1 VSQVPPAVRRL
12 AEQLDDLTWVTELLV
27 AGSLATGD
35 YVPGV
40 SDLDLVAL
48 TGGPVGPARQEILAG
63 LHRELDQGA
72 PQGLDLGCVYVDS
85 DRLTDLGARHPTWT
99 HGSLVERILSGI
111 TRAELVRHG
120 FAVRG
125 RPPAAVLPE
134 MTNDDVRRA
143 ARAELC
149 GYWAYATRR
158 PLWWLSPVIA
168 DLGLTSMA
176 RGRHALQTG
185 QLMTKTQAIE
195 QAHAPA
201 WLKEQLRARRRGQ
214 PVVSPRTRT
223 ALIAWRDAR
232 RTVADARHLVVLAV
246 LHHHGVGGHHQ
257 RLDDPPPGH
266 YRCPHARLGPVGDD
280 AADGHLAGI
289 HQHAPGHHVDG
300 TAAQVADRCAEEGT
314 QAHLAAEDRMPDV
327 AGVRYLRAR

>member
-1 VSQVPPAVRRL
+1 MPPVVRHL
-12 AEQLDDLTWVTELLV
+12 AGRLDDFGWVTDLLV

-48 TGGPVGPARQEILAG
+48 TEGPVGATQQESLAS

-72 PQGLDLGCVYVDS
+72 AQGLDLGCVYVDA
-85 DRLTDLGARHPTWT
+85 DRLADLGALHPTWT
-99 HGSLVERILSGI
+99 HGSLVQRSLSGV

-120 FAVRG
+120 FAVLG

-134 MTNDDVRRA
+134 VTDDDVRRA

-149 GYWAYATRR
+149 GYWAHAARR
-158 PLWWLSPVIA
+158 PLWWLNPVIA

-185 QLMTKTQAIE
+185 QLLTKTQAIE
-195 QAHAPA
+195 QAHAPD
-201 WLKEQLRARRRGQ
+201 WLKDQLRARRQGQ
-214 PVVSPRTRT
+214 RVASPQART

-232 RTVADARHLVVLAV
+232 RTVAGACR
-246 LHHHGVGGHHQ
+246 
-257 RLDDPPPGH
+257 R
-266 YRCPHARLGPVGDD
+266 
-280 AADGHLAGI
+280 
-289 HQHAPGHHVDG
+289 AP
-300 TAAQVADRCAEEGT
+300 T
-314 QAHLAAEDRMPDV
+314 
-327 AGVRYLRAR
+327 

>member
-1 VSQVPPAVRRL
+1 MPPAVNHLAGRL
-12 AEQLDDLTWVTELLV
+12 GGLGWVTELLV

-48 TGGPVGPARQEILAG
+48 VDGPVGPERQEILAG
-63 LHRELDQGA
+63 LHRELDDGEA
-72 PQGLDLGCVYVDS
+72 KELDLGCVYVDAG
-85 DRLTDLGARHPTWT
+85 RLTDLAALHPTWT
-99 HGSLVERILSGI
+99 HGSLVQRILSGV

-120 FAVRG
+120 FAVLG

-134 MTNDDVRRA
+134 MTDDDVRSA

-149 GYWAYATRR
+149 GYWALATRR

-176 RGRHALQTG
+176 RGRHALRTG
-185 QLMTKTQAIE
+185 QLLTKTRAID

-201 WLKEQLRARRRGQ
+201 WLKDDLRARRQGQ
-214 PVVSPRTRT
+214 RVVSPRART

-232 RTVADARHLVVLAV
+232 RTVTGACHRT
-246 LHHHGVGGHHQ
+246 
-257 RLDDPPPGH
+257 PG
-266 YRCPHARLGPVGDD
+266 
-280 AADGHLAGI
+280 
-289 HQHAPGHHVDG
+289 
-300 TAAQVADRCAEEGT
+300 
-314 QAHLAAEDRMPDV
+314 
-327 AGVRYLRAR
+327 